1 MGDLIGIS
9 LLILISA
16 LFAMSEIAIAA
27 SRKIKLRV
35 MADEGSDNAAA
46 VLKLQENPGAFFAM
60 IQIALNAIAILG
72 GIVGEQALS
81 PYVQSILVL
90 FYQGVHLEKISFLFS
105 FFTITSLFILFADL
119 MPKRLA
125 MIMPEAVAVRV
136 VTIMRWVT
144 FALTPLVMFFNGLT
158 NFVLRLFKVPAER
171 EDIVTTEDIVAMMDA
186 GAEYGSLQQQ
196 EYELIGNV
204 FELEARFLS
213 SVMTPRDQ
221 IVYFDLNESSHDIA
235 TKIIENPHNH
245 FLVVSGNLDKLRGSV
260 ESKDILRQVLKGEP
274 ANIKQALIETD
285 VFYLPET
292 LSLSEA
298 LNAFKSAAKPFAVV
312 VNEYALLVGI
322 VTVKDL
328 MKGFMGDLITHQGDE
343 LIIARDE
350 HSWLVDGLTPI
361 SDLAKVLDIEEF
373 PDQMHF
379 ETVAGFL
386 IYTMKRIPKR
396 AEYFTFNGFKFEV
409 VDVEGIRVEQL
420 LVSRISKL
428 IFGQPRLASLFSTS
442 LINCSPSPRF

>member
-136 VTIMRWVT
+136 VTLMRWVT

-274 ANIKQALIETD
+274 ANIKQELIETD

-350 HSWLVDGLTPI
+350 DSWLVDGLTPI

-420 LVSRISKL
+420 LVSRINK
-428 IFGQPRLASLFSTS
+428 
-442 LINCSPSPRF
+442 

>member
-136 VTIMRWVT
+136 VTLMRWVT

-396 AEYFTFNGFKFEV
+396 AEHFTFNGFKFEV

-420 LVSRISKL
+420 LVSRISK
-428 IFGQPRLASLFSTS
+428 
-442 LINCSPSPRF
+442 

>member
-274 ANIKQALIETD
+274 ANIKQELIETD

-396 AEYFTFNGFKFEV
+396 AEYFTFDGFKFEV

-420 LVSRISKL
+420 LVSRINK
-428 IFGQPRLASLFSTS
+428 
-442 LINCSPSPRF
+442 

>member
-361 SDLAKVLDIEEF
+361 SDLAKVLGIEEF

-396 AEYFTFNGFKFEV
+396 AEHFTFNGFKFEV

-420 LVSRISKL
+420 LVSRISK
-428 IFGQPRLASLFSTS
+428 
-442 LINCSPSPRF
+442 

>member
-90 FYQGVHLEKISFLFS
+90 FYQGVHLDKISFLFS
-105 FFTITSLFILFADL
+105 FFTITALFILFADL

-274 ANIKQALIETD
+274 ANIKQELIETD

-361 SDLAKVLDIEEF
+361 SDLAKVLGIEEF

-396 AEYFTFNGFKFEV
+396 AEHFTFNGFKFEV

-420 LVSRISKL
+420 LVSRINK
-428 IFGQPRLASLFSTS
+428 
-442 LINCSPSPRF
+442 

>member
-1 MGDLIGIS
+1 MGDLIGIG

-35 MADEGSDNAAA
+35 MADEGNANAAA
-46 VLKLQENPGAFFAM
+46 VLKLQEQPGAFFAM

-81 PYVQSILVL
+81 PYVESVLVMV
-90 FYQGVHLEKISFLFS
+90 YQGPLLAQISFLIS

-125 MIMPEAVAVRV
+125 MIMPEAVAVRL
-136 VTIMRWVT
+136 VTLMRWVT
-144 FALTPLVMFFNGLT
+144 FALTPLVVFFNGLT
-158 NFVLRLFKVPAER
+158 NVILRIFKVPAER

-196 EYELIGNV
+196 EYDLIGNV
-204 FELEARFLS
+204 FDLEARFLS
-213 SVMTPRDQ
+213 SVMSPRDQ
-221 IVYFDLNESSHDIA
+221 IVYFDINEASDDIA
-235 TKIIENPHNH
+235 RKIIEHPHNH
-245 FLVVSGNLDKLRGSV
+245 FLVCNGNLDKLIGSV
-260 ESKDILRQVLKGEP
+260 ESKDILRQVLKGDA
-274 ANIKQALIETD
+274 ANINDEMLEKDT
-285 VFYLPET
+285 FYLPET

-312 VNEYALLVGI
+312 VNEYALVVGI

-328 MKGFMGDLITHQGDE
+328 MKGFMGDLITHTGDE
-343 LIIARDE
+343 LIIERDAN
-350 HSWLVDGLTPI
+350 SWLVDGLTPI
-361 SDLAKVLDIEEF
+361 IELAKVLEIDEF
-373 PDQMHF
+373 PDQMHY
-379 ETVAGFL
+379 ETVAGYL
-386 IYTMKRIPKR
+386 IFSMKRIPKR
-396 AEYFTFNGFKFEV
+396 AEYIQYAGFKFEV

-420 LVSRISKL
+420 LVSKI
-428 IFGQPRLASLFSTS
+428 
-442 LINCSPSPRF
+442 PSGI

>member
-136 VTIMRWVT
+136 VTLMRWVT

-350 HSWLVDGLTPI
+350 DSWLVDGLTPI

-420 LVSRISKL
+420 LVSRINK
-428 IFGQPRLASLFSTS
+428 
-442 LINCSPSPRF
+442 

>member
-274 ANIKQALIETD
+274 ANIKQELIETD

-361 SDLAKVLDIEEF
+361 SDLAKVLGIEEF

-396 AEYFTFNGFKFEV
+396 AEHFTFNGFKFEV

-420 LVSRISKL
+420 LVSRISK
-428 IFGQPRLASLFSTS
+428 
-442 LINCSPSPRF
+442 